1 MDCTP
6 CDIVH
11 IPVPSSRV
19 FDPSF
24 FSPVGS
30 LLFSFLFASS
40 YQTIGSLFLIY
51 YLHLLVGARLT
62 MESKQTDLWA
72 VVFITFAA
80 ATIITAMRLLSRR
93 LKRIPLSWDDYFALC
108 GYVSFSLPPR

>member
-1 MDCTP
+1 
-6 CDIVH
+6 
-11 IPVPSSRV
+11 
-19 FDPSF
+19 
-24 FSPVGS
+24 
-30 LLFSFLFASS
+30 
-40 YQTIGSLFLIY
+40 
-51 YLHLLVGARLT
+51 

-108 GYVSFSLPPR
+108 GYVSFRFLSDILANFVPPRVFRLVGSSSSRTVRLIPATESNNVLTRHKGLIVASDYIWTILLR